1 MQGVL
6 IITIIVSAWLTGV
19 TRESG
24 EIRKIPADRYGCHQY
39 EPDGV
44 RPITEVCT
52 QDRAKSVTAHARTR
66 LTTLMY

>member
-24 EIRKIPADRYGCHQY
+24 EIRKIPADRYG
-39 EPDGV
+39 
-44 RPITEVCT
+44 
-52 QDRAKSVTAHARTR
+52 
-66 LTTLMY
+66 